1 MCINVVKC
9 LNSGG
14 SDLGA
19 NPDFGIPWLAD
30 LTKALGASDFCC
42 LIYKTNMSV
51 VSTQKVVSQIK

>member
-1 MCINVVKC
+1 MCINVVKR

-19 NPDFGIPWLAD
+19 NPDFGILWLAD
-30 LTKALGASDFCC
+30 FTNALSSSDFCC